1 MYLSY
6 RYKLERYITCI
17 KLWKKNYYCCKF
29 ESRKNKLH
37 ILQKLI
43 KKRIISIEF
52 IFILF
57 LQNSNTHNF
66 IWKLLLLKVTFL
78 RIILYR
84 MFIQIE
90 TRFVEDGEK
99 NWIEGSFS
107 FYHATRQCT
116 LTEQQTYSN
125 VSYALHFSRLGFFRR
140 HSVKLVA
147 SEQVNH
153 QNNRILCWTNFDEL
167 FYHLSKNN
175 RFLTYRYSPNV
186 LYIYDC
192 CKYLYYI

>member
-66 IWKLLLLKVTFL
+66 IWKLLLLKMTFL

-90 TRFVEDGEK
+90 TRIRRRWKEK
-99 NWIEGSFS
+99 LNRRIVFFLPCNETMHSHRTTNVFKRIVCITLLTSRFFPTSQCQVGRIRASGS
-107 FYHATRQCT
+107 
-116 LTEQQTYSN
+116 
-125 VSYALHFSRLGFFRR
+125 
-140 HSVKLVA
+140 
-147 SEQVNH
+147 
-153 QNNRILCWTNFDEL
+153 
-167 FYHLSKNN
+167 SK
-175 RFLTYRYSPNV
+175 
-186 LYIYDC
+186 
-192 CKYLYYI
+192 

>member
-66 IWKLLLLKVTFL
+66 IWKLLLLKVIFL

-116 LTEQQTYSN
+116 LTEQQG
-125 VSYALHFSRLGFFRR
+125 V
-140 HSVKLVA
+140 
-147 SEQVNH
+147 Q
-153 QNNRILCWTNFDEL
+153 
-167 FYHLSKNN
+167 
-175 RFLTYRYSPNV
+175 TYRMHYTSHVSVFSDVTVSSWSHQSKWIIKIIEYFVERISMN
-186 LYIYDC
+186 YFIIYQKTIDF
-192 CKYLYYI
+192 

>member
-6 RYKLERYITCI
+6 RYKLERYIRVSSCEKRI
-17 KLWKKNYYCCKF
+17 IRCKF

-66 IWKLLLLKVTFL
+66 IQKLLLLKVIFL

-90 TRFVEDGEK
+90 TRIRRRWREK
-99 NWIEGSFS
+99 LNRRIVFFLPCNETMHS
-107 FYHATRQCT
+107 HRTTRC
-116 LTEQQTYSN
+116 SN

-153 QNNRILCWTNFDEL
+153 QNNRILC
-167 FYHLSKNN
+167 
-175 RFLTYRYSPNV
+175 
-186 LYIYDC
+186 
-192 CKYLYYI
+192 

>member
-57 LQNSNTHNF
+57 QNSNTHNF

-90 TRFVEDGEK
+90 TRIRRRWKEK
-99 NWIEGSFS
+99 LNRRIVFFLPCNETMHS
-107 FYHATRQCT
+107 HRTTRC
-116 LTEQQTYSN
+116 SN

-147 SEQVNH
+147 SEQVDH